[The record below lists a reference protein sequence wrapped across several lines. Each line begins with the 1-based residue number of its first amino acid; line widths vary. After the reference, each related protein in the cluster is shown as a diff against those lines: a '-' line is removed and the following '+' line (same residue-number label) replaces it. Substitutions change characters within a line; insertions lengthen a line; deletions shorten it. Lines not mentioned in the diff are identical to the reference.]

1 MEALFSRI
9 FAHFGALFSR
19 LGVLLSLA
27 AEQSRWDWQTFLM
40 WGQVIAFASLG
51 LALFSLLLYAL
62 ARLVVWNTKRQVN
75 DMRHLFKLMREGYK
89 TLRAEKKGGKGRD

>member
-9 FAHFGALFSR
+9 FALFGALFSR

-75 DMRHLFKLMREGYK
+75 DMRNLLKLMREGVQK
-89 TLRAEKKGGKGRD
+89 IKADAKAEKRQD